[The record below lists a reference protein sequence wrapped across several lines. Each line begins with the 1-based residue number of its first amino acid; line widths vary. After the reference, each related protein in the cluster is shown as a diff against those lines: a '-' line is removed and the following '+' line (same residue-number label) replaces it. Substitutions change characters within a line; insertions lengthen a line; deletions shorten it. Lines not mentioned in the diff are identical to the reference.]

1 MIRRS
6 DRLAQEQL
14 SQVGLFPE
22 PPIDV
27 IDLARR
33 LGVSDIRSAPLVEDG
48 RLDVEANSIR
58 ILLRGD
64 LSPTRRRFTIAH
76 EIAHL
81 LIGNSD
87 MRVARRAANPRD
99 LTERLCDEI
108 AASILLPYPWVA
120 SRYGSRRVSLST
132 VREMAQVGE
141 VSMGAA
147 VVRLKEVLGWH
158 HSLLRWRRD
167 ERRWRF
173 VAGTAV
179 PRGVFGTIRT
189 APQTGESLDRLAQE
203 LRGDIPT
210 ELPLFVRDKLVRL
223 PSEVSV
229 WGRTALALT
238 DLMLP
243 TLRSPSTPSH

>member
-6 DRLAQEQL
+6 DCLAQEHLNQA
-14 SQVGLFPE
+14 GLFPE

-27 IDLARR
+27 VDLARR
-33 LGVSDIRSAPLVEDG
+33 LGVTDIRPAPLVEDG
-48 RLDVEANSIR
+48 RLDVEADSVR

-81 LIGNSD
+81 VIGNSD
-87 MRVARRAANPRD
+87 MRVARRAASPRD

-120 SRYGSRRVSLST
+120 SRYGSRPVSLST

-147 VVRLKEVLGWH
+147 VVRMKEVLGWH
-158 HSLLRWRRD
+158 YSLLRWRRD
-167 ERRWRF
+167 ETRWRF

-179 PRGVFGTIRT
+179 PRSVFGTIRT
-189 APQTGESLDRLAQE
+189 APQTGEALDEIARE
-203 LRGDIPT
+203 VRGDIRT
-210 ELPLFVRDKLVRL
+210 DLPLNLGDRLVHA
-223 PSEVSV
+223 PGEVSV
-229 WGRTALALT
+229 WGRTALALI

-243 TLRSPSTPSH
+243 ALPSPSSP